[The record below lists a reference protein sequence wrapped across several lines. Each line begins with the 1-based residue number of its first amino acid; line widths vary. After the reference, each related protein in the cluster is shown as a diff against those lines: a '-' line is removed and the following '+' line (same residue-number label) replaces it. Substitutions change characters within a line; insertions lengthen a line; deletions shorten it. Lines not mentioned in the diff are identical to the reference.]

1 MAISEKELAFNFNED
16 QMRMKISALDQELA
30 KIYKGGGNERI
41 KKLHDSGKLTARE
54 RIDLLLDPESERFE
68 IGALAGFGMYKEHG
82 GCPSGGVVIVI
93 GYIKKKQ
100 VIVVANDATVK
111 A

>member
-16 QMRMKISALDQELA
+16 QMRLKIRDLEQELE
-30 KIYKGGGNERI
+30 KIYEGGGKARRQ
-41 KKLHDSGKLTARE
+41 KLHDSGKLTARE
-54 RIDLLLDPESERFE
+54 RIDLLLDPESKRIE

-93 GYIKKKQ
+93 GY
-100 VIVVANDATVK
+100 VK
-111 A
+111 RNK

>member
-68 IGALAGFGMYKEHG
+68 IGALAGFGMSIRSALYSMT
-82 GCPSGGVVIVI
+82 PLAVYTTDFYFWLASILI
-93 GYIKKKQ
+93 
-100 VIVVANDATVK
+100 
-111 A
+111 